1 MRKSFD
7 NSNVST
13 GPLSVE
19 NDLNQKSDSDQI
31 NFVDD
36 KYVENFETLE
46 YSVKNL
52 EDKLE
57 TRIENLENK
66 LETRIENLENKLET
80 RIENLEN
87 KLDLILKE
95 IQK

>member
-31 NFVDD
+31 HFVDD

-57 TRIENLENK
+57 TRIENLED
-66 LETRIENLENKLET
+66 KLET

-87 KLDLILKE
+87 KLDLILKA